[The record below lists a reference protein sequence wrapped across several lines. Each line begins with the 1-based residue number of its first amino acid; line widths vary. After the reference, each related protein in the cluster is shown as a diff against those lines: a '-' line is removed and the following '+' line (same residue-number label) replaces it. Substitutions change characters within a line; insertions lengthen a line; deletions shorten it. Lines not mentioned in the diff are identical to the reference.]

1 MAARKTQT
9 NKEPLYTEE
18 ATGVEET
25 VTAVEPTA
33 AKKKI
38 QAKEVDLTQYVTV
51 RNGFHGRL
59 VYKSQRTGEHF
70 VWKNFGDEQEMEL
83 RELRNARNSEKK
95 YFENNW
101 FMFDED
107 WVVEFLGVK
116 QLYKHAISIDKF
128 DDIFSLP
135 ADKLRE
141 KITNLSNGQKKSV
154 AYRAKELIASEVIDS
169 ISVVKTLEELLGI
182 ELAQK

>member
-25 VTAVEPTA
+25 ATAVEPTA

-70 VWKNFGDEQEMEL
+70 V
-83 RELRNARNSEKK
+83 
-95 YFENNW
+95 
-101 FMFDED
+101 
-107 WVVEFLGVK
+107 
-116 QLYKHAISIDKF
+116 
-128 DDIFSLP
+128 
-135 ADKLRE
+135 
-141 KITNLSNGQKKSV
+141 
-154 AYRAKELIASEVIDS
+154 
-169 ISVVKTLEELLGI
+169 
-182 ELAQK
+182 

>member
-1 MAARKTQT
+1 MAARKTQSK
-9 NKEPLYTEE
+9 KELLCTDESVGSE
-18 ATGVEET
+18 VETIAES
-25 VTAVEPTA
+25 AP

-59 VYKSQRTGEHF
+59 VYNSQRTGEHF

-83 RELRNARNSEKK
+83 RELRNARNSDKK

-116 QLYKHAISIDKF
+116 QFYKYAISIDSF

-141 KITNLSNGQKKSV
+141 TISRLSSGQMKSV

-169 ISVVKTLEELLGI
+169 ISVVKTLEDVLGVELT
-182 ELAQK
+182 QK